1 MVKPKKQKD
10 GRYRASIYLGKDIYG
25 KKKYKDIYGKT
36 EKECNDKIIDF
47 TYKLK
52 HNQIEEKNKNNKL
65 KTFED
70 FFDDWLYSRD
80 DILDNTVTEYECVK
94 KCHLKKLLK
103 INIEKIDNKL
113 IKHFYSEL
121 KNEKGEKIVIRVS
134 KKLNTFLK
142 AMIADENCPIT
153 RNVLDNIKIPK
164 VKKSKHYIIKED
176 EYKTFLKKL
185 KKCYYNSDT
194 YGFLYPLVLICGGCG
209 FRISEALAINY
220 DKDINLEKNYIKIEK
235 EQSNIKG
242 KGHVIVERTK
252 TDAGLRKAIIPK
264 FIKKDLAELIEY
276 KNSQIS
282 KILKINPNY
291 EFPIC
296 LFIDKNG
303 KEHIIST
310 EKFLINTTNFKMIP
324 KNTAQRNWK
333 NFRESLGY
341 TEQIRIHDFR
351 RFFARLLLKEKV
363 PNVVSIAQ
371 MGHAII
377 EDTEYYQD
385 ADTDILN
392 QYISKINI

>member
-10 GRYRASIYLGKDIYG
+10 GRYRASIYLGKDVYG

-36 EKECNDKIIDF
+36 EKECNNKIIDY

-52 HNQIEEKNKNNKL
+52 HNLIEEKNKNKEL

-80 DILDNTVTEYECVK
+80 DILDNTVTEYKSIK
-94 KCHLKKLLK
+94 KCHLKKLLN

-121 KNEKGEKIVIRVS
+121 KSEKGENIVIRVS

-142 AMIADENCPIT
+142 TMAEDENCPIK
-153 RNVLDNIKIPK
+153 RNILDNIKIPK
-164 VKKSKHYIIKED
+164 TKKIKHYIIKE
-176 EYKTFLKKL
+176 EEFKNFLKKL
-185 KKCYYNSDT
+185 KKLYYDNNS
-194 YGFLYPLVLICGGCG
+194 YGFLYPLVLVCGGCG
-209 FRISEALAINY
+209 FRISEALVIDY
-220 DKDINLEKNYIKIEK
+220 EKDINLKENYITINK

-242 KGHVIVERTK
+242 KGHVVVERTK
-252 TDAGLRKAIIPK
+252 TEAGVRTAIIPN
-264 FIKKDLAELIEY
+264 FIKKDLTELIAY
-276 KNSQIS
+276 KKLQIN
-282 KILKINPNY
+282 KVLKINPNY
-291 EFPIC
+291 EFPTC
-296 LFIDKNG
+296 LYIDINN
-303 KEHIIST
+303 KEFAIST
-310 EKFLINTTNFKMIP
+310 ENFLINTNKFKMIP

-333 NFRESLGY
+333 KFREDLGY
-341 TEQIRIHDFR
+341 IEQIRIHDLR
-351 RFFARLLLKEKV
+351 RFFARLLLKENI

-385 ADTDILN
+385 ADIDILN
-392 QYISKINI
+392 KYIGKINI